1 MVWRCAT
8 AGRGGWGWWDD
19 GGDAVITVFEGGEG
33 GGKTRYALVRD
44 MHKTQPS
51 HPGIHI

>member
-33 GGKTRYALVRD
+33 GGQDSICISKGYA
-44 MHKTQPS
+44 
-51 HPGIHI
+51 